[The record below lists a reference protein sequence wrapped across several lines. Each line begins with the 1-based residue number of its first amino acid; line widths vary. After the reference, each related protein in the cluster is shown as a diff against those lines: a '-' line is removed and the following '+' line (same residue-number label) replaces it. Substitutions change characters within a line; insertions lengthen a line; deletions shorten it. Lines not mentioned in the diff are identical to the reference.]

1 MVALA
6 LDGVSH
12 DYGDVRAVERI
23 DLRVGAGELVCLLG
37 PSGCGKTTV
46 LRIAAGLEELQEGRV
61 AIAGR
66 EVARPGVSLPPEA
79 RGVGLVFQDYALFPH
94 LTVAE
99 NVAFGLAD
107 QPPPA
112 RRAAA
117 QAMLERVGMAGHARR
132 YPHVLSGGEQQR
144 VALARALAP
153 RPRLLLLDEPFSG
166 LDIRLRDEVRGE
178 TLKVL
183 DDAGISTL
191 IVTHDPE
198 EAMYMADRIAVM
210 GAGRIVQEGSPAE
223 VYRAPVNAFVATFL
237 SDVNRMHG
245 TVEGGAVASP
255 FGALAADGIADGVR
269 VDVLARPEALSL
281 ADGGGAATAAATVVA
296 VHPLGHSN
304 IVVLRLDADG
314 TELRARV
321 PGSTTPT
328 PGARVAV
335 ALERAQTF
343 VFPCTSPKS
352 LD

>member
-153 RPRLLLLDEPFSG
+153 RPGLLLLDEPFSG
-166 LDIRLRDEVRGE
+166 LDIRLRDEVRDE

-183 DDAGISTL
+183 NDAGISTL

-210 GAGRIVQEGSPAE
+210 CEGRIVQEGSPAE
-223 VYRAPVNAFVATFL
+223 VYGAPADTFVTTFL
-237 SDVNRMHG
+237 SDVNLMHATSERG
-245 TVEGGAVASP
+245 VVASP
-255 FGALAADGIADGVR
+255 LGRLPAPGIADGVL
-269 VDVLARPEALSL
+269 VDVLIRPEALRL
-281 ADGGGAATAAATVVA
+281 ADGDGAVDAEVVA
-296 VHPLGHSN
+296 VHLLGHSS
-304 IVVLRLDADG
+304 IVTLRLDADG
-314 TELRARV
+314 RELRARL
-321 PGSTTPT
+321 PGPVAPK
-328 PGARVAV
+328 PGERVKVTLDSRQA
-335 ALERAQTF
+335 F
-343 VFPCTSPKS
+343 VFPCGAPNSVE
-352 LD
+352 